1 MKMCSIVISILLWSG
16 AFAAVT
22 DDSSTAA
29 IDAGVWA
36 VISATV
42 AENDIEAMAATYHP
56 DGVFVYGQG
65 TVPIAKQLSK
75 WGEEMAKTKLE
86 GARASVSFRFERR
99 QDDAETAFEV
109 GLFKYSESDKSGA
122 ENAVYVPFEVL
133 LVRKNAD
140 WLILM
145 ERQLAATDETAWKA
159 LEE

>member
-1 MKMCSIVISILLWSG
+1 
-16 AFAAVT
+16 
-22 DDSSTAA
+22 
-29 IDAGVWA
+29 
-36 VISATV
+36 
-42 AENDIEAMAATYHP
+42 MAATYHP

-65 TVPIAKQLSK
+65 TVSIAKQLSK
-75 WGEEMAKTKLE
+75 WGEEMAKMKLE

-109 GLFKYSESDKSGA
+109 GLFKYSEIDKSGA

-145 ERQLAATDETAWKA
+145 ERQLAATDEAAWKA